1 MNYND
6 LDLYDIT
13 KLLKDF
19 FKNNP
24 SFADPASNKAKILYD
39 EQKDNLNFFHP
50 VVFNDYYDDYWFE
63 NPLLVYTK
71 GTSVKISE
79 KFRGVLINDVWV
91 IYCGERLKYYWAI
104 RDLEPFGVPP
114 ARKIPKNY
122 WSLTFDDGYSQFS
135 APDMVDITA
144 YVFKSQQKF
153 INWDKEP
160 WSDKK

>member
-24 SFADPASNKAKILYD
+24 SFTDPASNKAKILYD
-39 EQKDNLNFFHP
+39 EQKDNLI
-50 VVFNDYYDDYWFE
+50 DYYDDGRYE
-63 NPLLVYTK
+63 NGLLVYTR

-114 ARKIPKNY
+114 ARYAPKNY
-122 WSLTFDDGYSQFS
+122 WNLTFDDGYCQFS
-135 APDMVDITA
+135 APDMVDISA
-144 YVFKSQQKF
+144 DVFKSRKKF
-153 INWDKEP
+153 MNWNELP
-160 WSDKK
+160 WEALK